1 MHALKQDLLYAW
13 RQLVAHPGYA
23 LVAILTLALGIG
35 ANTAIF
41 SVIYGVLFRPLPYQD
56 ADRLVHVRQ
65 VNPAEPDADLAF
77 AVQEYLTFQRESR
90 TFEHLNE
97 YHSMFYNLTG
107 LGEPDRVQVGVV
119 NETYFP
125 AMGVQ
130 PIDGRAFSPADN
142 ETGAEPVTLLSH
154 RYWQSRFGGDRGVIG
169 RALQMNDRSITV
181 IGILP
186 PLPAFPDANDIYIPP
201 AACPFRSNEMMIQER
216 SMRMVALYGKLAPG
230 RTVADAQT
238 ELDAINRRMRQEH
251 AASYPADSR
260 TELRLGT
267 VREELLGRF
276 RPLVFMLVSTVGLV
290 LLIACANVA
299 NLTLARMIRRD
310 REVAMRTALGA
321 SPGRLVRQLVTESA
335 LLSVIGGLLGLTL
348 AFLGKSVLVSFAS
361 RFTPWTDEISLS
373 WPVLVFTLLISVG
386 TGLVFG
392 LFPAWHSLRRDLVTT
407 LKDASGGKSTGA
419 ANKHRS
425 RRGLVIVQLAA
436 SFVLLFVTALMVR
449 SLINLRQVETGFEQ
463 DNVLTML
470 LPLSFG
476 KYQTYQQI
484 RDFHLQLVPRVQ
496 SLPGVVSA
504 AVASD
509 FPLNGVV
516 ATPIFRVQNREVKPT
531 DAAATATIR
540 MITDDYFK
548 TLSIPL
554 LKGRDFDPTDTS
566 EAPMVIVINRTLAER
581 YFPNEE
587 PLGQRLGVV
596 VSPTREPR
604 WRTIVGVVGD
614 VSQARLGET
623 VEPEFYIPITQYND
637 FEMRLL
643 VKTQG
648 PPRNLLPE
656 IRRVIRSADPE
667 LPVVQV
673 RTLQE
678 VREESMAPTRLTTRL
693 MMLFAL
699 LAFVIAVTGIS
710 GVIAFLTQERTPEIG
725 IRMALGAEKETVVGL
740 MLREAA
746 LLVAAGLS
754 LGLVAALVVARQLQD
769 LLYGLQAAD
778 VPTLLG
784 VAVILAVVV
793 GVACWVPARRAASV
807 DPVIA
812 LRAG

>member
-1 MHALKQDLLYAW
+1 MQTLRQDLQYAW
-13 RQLVAHPGYA
+13 RQMRSHPGYA

-41 SVIYGVLFRPLPYQD
+41 SVIHGVLFRPLPYQD

-65 VNPAEPDADLAF
+65 VNPAEPDGDLAF
-77 AVQEYLTFQRESR
+77 GVQEYLGYQGETR

-97 YHSMFYNLTG
+97 YHSMFFNLIG

-119 NETYFP
+119 SERYFP
-125 AMGVQ
+125 SMGVQ
-130 PIDGRAFSPADN
+130 PILGRAFGPADN
-142 ETGAEPVTLLSH
+142 ESGAEPVMLLSH
-154 RYWQSRFGGDRGVIG
+154 GYWQNRFGGDRGIVG
-169 RALQMNDRSITV
+169 RALQMNDRSISV
-181 IGILP
+181 IGVLP
-186 PLPAFPDANDIYIPP
+186 PLPAYPDDNDVYIPP
-201 AACPFRSNEMMIQER
+201 PACPFRSNEMMVQER
-216 SMRMVALYGKLAPG
+216 SMRMVSLYGRLAPG
-230 RTVADAQT
+230 RTLAEAQT
-238 ELDAINRRMRQEH
+238 EMEAINRRMRQDH
-251 AASYPADSR
+251 AAAYPADWR
-260 TELRLGT
+260 AELRLGT
-267 VREELLGRF
+267 VRDELLGRF
-276 RPLVFMLVSTVGLV
+276 RPLVFMLISTVGLV

-335 LLSVIGGLLGLTL
+335 LLSLLGGLLGLTL

-361 RFTPWTDEISLS
+361 RFTAWTDEITLS
-373 WPVLVFTLLISVG
+373 WPVLLFTLLVSVA

-425 RRGLVIVQLAA
+425 RRGLVVVQLAA
-436 SFVLLFVTALMVR
+436 SFVLLFVTALLVR
-449 SLINLRQVETGFEQ
+449 SLVNLRQVETGFEQ

-484 RDFHLQLVPRVQ
+484 RDFHLQLLPRVE

-504 AVASD
+504 AVAND
-509 FPLNGVV
+509 FPLNGAL
-516 ATPIFRVQNREVKPT
+516 ATPTFRVENRQVRET

-540 MITDDYFK
+540 MISDDYFK
-548 TLSIPL
+548 TLAIPL

-566 EAPMVIVINRTLAER
+566 EAPMVIVINRTLSER
-581 YFPNEE
+581 YFPAEE

-596 VSPTREPR
+596 TGSGRPPR

-614 VSQARLGET
+614 VSQAQLGEA
-623 VEPEFYIPITQYND
+623 VGPEFYIPITQYND

-648 PPRNLLPE
+648 PPRALLPE
-656 IRRVIRSADPE
+656 LSRVIRSADAE
-667 LPVVQV
+667 LPIVQV

-710 GVIAFLTQERTPEIG
+710 GVIAFLTQERTTEIG

-746 LLVAAGLS
+746 VLLAAGLS

-769 LLYGLQAAD
+769 LLFGLQAAD
-778 VPTLLG
+778 FPTLLG
-784 VAVILAVVV
+784 VAAVLAVVV
-793 GVACWVPARRAASV
+793 GLACWVPARRAASV